1 MNKSEPRVICKLLL
15 TVLSIASFNLSA
27 QFSVVSTGKSVSSDS
42 GSISYSV
49 GQSNFKYF
57 SSSGGSITQG
67 VQQSIIIEELNQ
79 VSQSEKI
86 FEIEFY
92 PNPTSN
98 ELFILHKKVANLD
111 FELLDAT
118 SKSILKGQLKGESSK
133 IELLNY
139 PAGIYFIKLY
149 DTPSKT
155 TRTFKISKK

>member
-1 MNKSEPRVICKLLL
+1 MNKSEPRVICKLLF
-15 TVLSIASFNLSA
+15 TVLSIASLDLSA

-42 GSISYSV
+42 GNISYSV
-49 GQSNFKYF
+49 GQSNFKYINAN
-57 SSSGGSITQG
+57 GGSITQG

-98 ELFILHKKVANLD
+98 ELFILHKKVTNLD
-111 FELLDAT
+111 FEVLDAT